1 MIVPDVNLLV
11 YAVHQESPEHDRARR
26 WLDELLT
33 GDEPVGLPWVV
44 LLGFTRITTNA
55 RIMSAPWPVRDAVAL
70 VDTWLAQ
77 PVVTVIDPTPR
88 HWQRLSQLLATAGR
102 RANLTTN
109 AHLAALCIE
118 RGVTLHSADNDFAR
132 FRTLRW
138 VNPLAVE

>member
-44 LLGFTRITTNA
+44 LLGFTRITTNM
-55 RIMSAPWPVRDAVAL
+55 RIMSAPWPIRDAVAL
-70 VDTWLAQ
+70 VDRWLAQ

-88 HWQRLSQLLATAGR
+88 HWQLLSQLLVTAGR
-102 RANLTTN
+102 GANLTTD

-118 RGVTLHSADNDFAR
+118 RGATLHSADNDFAR

-138 VNPLAVE
+138 VNPLAVG